1 MLTLTSYA
9 KKKKNQICLKVAEF
23 HGDTMLVKRKAGLR
37 RGVMLSLSQNGL
49 NAATFSAEGAKFG
62 GRQTRRR
69 MGNHP

>member
-9 KKKKNQICLKVAEF
+9 KKNQICLKVTEF

-49 NAATFSAEGAKFG
+49 NTTMFSAEGAKFG
-62 GRQTRRR
+62 SR
-69 MGNHP
+69 